1 MKGGQNGSGEN
12 RRLSENTA
20 QRKGLT
26 QEQLAE
32 KFNVAGRTIS
42 RWETGSNMPDLSIL
56 VELADFYDVDIRE
69 IIDGERKS
77 EKMDSEVKDTL
88 VKVAEYGDVGKKN
101 EKRKFHQI
109 IGGILAVF
117 GLFIII
123 SALAIFP
130 TDSSWG
136 SIYSLIG
143 CVMISSGIFKLCT
156 ALKITKIIPRLVC
169 SIACFII
176 IFLCLCGLDYL
187 GVKNFNQPPRFC
199 YENPM
204 VVTASNTRLFSI
216 RLQDIMS
223 IQRMNIMCLIE

>member
-1 MKGGQNGSGEN
+1 MDQVKIGSFLKILRKE
-12 RRLSENTA
+12 
-20 QRKGLT
+20 KGLT

-88 VKVAEYGDVGKKN
+88 VKVAEYGDTGKKI
-101 EKRKFHQI
+101 EKRKLHQI

-123 SALAIFP
+123 SAFAVFP

-136 SIYSLIG
+136 SIYSIIG
-143 CVMISSGIFKLCT
+143 CFMLSGGIYKLCT

-169 SIACFII
+169 SIVCFVI
-176 IFLCLCGLDYL
+176 IFLFLYGLDYL
-187 GVKNFNQPPRFC
+187 GVKNYNQPPRFC
-199 YENPM
+199 YEKSYGSDS
-204 VVTASNTRLFSI
+204 VEYKTLFYSVTRYNVDTDNEYYEF
-216 RLQDIMS
+216 D
-223 IQRMNIMCLIE
+223 

>member
-1 MKGGQNGSGEN
+1 MDQVKIGRFLKILRKE
-12 RRLSENTA
+12 
-20 QRKGLT
+20 KGLT

-88 VKVAEYGDVGKKN
+88 IKVAEYGDAGKKI
-101 EKRKFHQI
+101 EKRKLHQI

-123 SALAIFP
+123 SAFAVFP

-136 SIYSLIG
+136 SIYSIIG
-143 CVMISSGIFKLCT
+143 CFMLSGGIYKLCT

-169 SIACFII
+169 SIACFVI
-176 IFLCLCGLDYL
+176 IFLFLYGLDYL
-187 GVKNFNQPPRFC
+187 GVKNYNQPPRFC
-199 YENPM
+199 YEKSYGSDS
-204 VVTASNTRLFSI
+204 VEYKTLFYSVTRYNVDTDNEYYEF
-216 RLQDIMS
+216 D
-223 IQRMNIMCLIE
+223 

>member
-1 MKGGQNGSGEN
+1 MDQVKIGRFLKILRKE
-12 RRLSENTA
+12 
-20 QRKGLT
+20 KGLT

-88 VKVAEYGDVGKKN
+88 IKVAEYGDAGKKI
-101 EKRKFHQI
+101 EKRKLHQI

-123 SALAIFP
+123 SAFAVFP

-136 SIYSLIG
+136 SIYSIIG
-143 CVMISSGIFKLCT
+143 CFMLSGGIYKLCT

-169 SIACFII
+169 SIVCFVI
-176 IFLCLCGLDYL
+176 IFLFLYGLDYL
-187 GVKNFNQPPRFC
+187 GVKNYNQPPRFC
-199 YENPM
+199 YEKSYGSDS
-204 VVTASNTRLFSI
+204 VEYKTLFYSVTRYNVDTDNEYYEF
-216 RLQDIMS
+216 D
-223 IQRMNIMCLIE
+223 

>member
-1 MKGGQNGSGEN
+1 MDQVKIGSFLKILRKE
-12 RRLSENTA
+12 
-20 QRKGLT
+20 KGLT

-88 VKVAEYGDVGKKN
+88 VKVAEYGDAGKKI
-101 EKRKFHQI
+101 EKRKLHQI

-123 SALAIFP
+123 SAFAVFP

-136 SIYSLIG
+136 SIYSIIG
-143 CVMISSGIFKLCT
+143 CFMLSGGIYKLCT

-169 SIACFII
+169 SIVCFVI
-176 IFLCLCGLDYL
+176 IFLFLYGLDYL
-187 GVKNFNQPPRFC
+187 GVKNYNQPPRFC
-199 YENPM
+199 YEKSYGSDS
-204 VVTASNTRLFSI
+204 VEYKTLFYSVTRYNVDTDNEYYEF
-216 RLQDIMS
+216 D
-223 IQRMNIMCLIE
+223 

>member
-1 MKGGQNGSGEN
+1 MDQVAIGSFLKLLRKE
-12 RRLSENTA
+12 
-20 QRKGLT
+20 KGLT

-32 KFNVAGRTIS
+32 KFNVAARTIS

-69 IIDGERKS
+69 IIDGKRKS
-77 EKMDSEVKDTL
+77 EKMKSEVKDTL
-88 VKVAEYGDVGKKN
+88 VKVAEYGDIGKKIEN
-101 EKRKFHQI
+101 RKLHQI
-109 IGGILAVF
+109 IGGILAAF

-123 SALAIFP
+123 SAFAVFP

-143 CVMISSGIFKLCT
+143 CVIFSGGIYKLCT

-169 SIACFII
+169 SAACFII
-176 IFLCLCGLDYL
+176 IFLCLCGLDYV

-199 YENPM
+199 YEKSYDSDS
-204 VVTASNTRLFSI
+204 VEYKTLFYSVTRYNVDADNEYYVF
-216 RLQDIMS
+216 D
-223 IQRMNIMCLIE
+223 

>member
-1 MKGGQNGSGEN
+1 MDPIKIGSFLRILRKE
-12 RRLSENTA
+12 
-20 QRKGLT
+20 KGLT

-42 RWETGSNMPDLSIL
+42 RWENANNMPDLSML

-77 EKMDSEVKDTL
+77 EKMDREVKDTL
-88 VKVAEYGDVGKKN
+88 VKVAEYGDIGKKVEN
-101 EKRKFHQI
+101 RRLHQI

-117 GLFIII
+117 GLFMII
-123 SALAIFP
+123 SAFAVFP

-143 CVMISSGIFKLCT
+143 CVIFSGGIYKLCT
-156 ALKITKIIPRLVC
+156 ALKITKTSSRLACAAV
-169 SIACFII
+169 CFII

-187 GVKNFNQPPRFC
+187 GVKHFNQPPRFC
-199 YENPM
+199 YEKSYGSDC
-204 VVTASNTRLFSI
+204 VEYKTLFYSVTRYNVDADNEYYVFG
-216 RLQDIMS
+216 
-223 IQRMNIMCLIE
+223 

>member
-1 MKGGQNGSGEN
+1 MDQVEMGNFLRILRKE
-12 RRLSENTA
+12 
-20 QRKGLT
+20 KGLT

-32 KFNVAGRTIS
+32 KFNVAARTIS
-42 RWETGSNMPDLSIL
+42 RWENGNNLPDLSIL

-88 VKVAEYGDVGKKN
+88 VKVAEYGDMGKKIEN
-101 EKRKFHQI
+101 RKLHQI

-123 SALAIFP
+123 SAFAVFP

-143 CVMISSGIFKLCT
+143 CVIFSSGIYKLCT

-169 SIACFII
+169 FATCFII
-176 IFLCLCGLDYL
+176 IFLCLVGLDYL

-199 YENPM
+199 YEKSYGSDC
-204 VVTASNTRLFSI
+204 VEYKTLFYSVTRYNVDADNEYYVF
-216 RLQDIMS
+216 D
-223 IQRMNIMCLIE
+223 